1 MAHKSVPRVVVKRL
15 PIYLRELYYA
25 AEEGYT
31 YISSQELG
39 QRLSYTAAQ
48 IRKDLSTLGEFGK
61 QGAGYPVANLIKEL
75 EAVLHVDR
83 VWDVALVGVG
93 DLGHALIHYQGF
105 QPRGFRITLAFDNNP
120 AKIGKQVG
128 DLIIQDVQH
137 LEEEI
142 QRTGIQIGMITT
154 PASAAQEIADRLVS
168 AGVRGILNYAPV
180 HLKVP
185 PEVEVEYIDPVIHL
199 QRMTFFLGDRG

>member
-31 YISSQELG
+31 YISSHELG
-39 QRLSYTAAQ
+39 QRLGYTAAQ

-61 QGAGYPVANLIKEL
+61 QGAGYPVAGLIKEL
-75 EAVLHVDR
+75 EAILHVDR
-83 VWDVALVGVG
+83 IWEVALVGVG

-105 QPRGFRITLAFDNNP
+105 HPRGFRIVLAFDNDP
-120 AKIGKQVG
+120 AKIGQRVG
-128 DLIIQDVQH
+128 DLIIHDVQN
-137 LEEEI
+137 LENEI
-142 QRTGIQIGMITT
+142 RQAGIQIGMITT
-154 PASAAQEIADRLVS
+154 PASAAQEVAQRLVK

-180 HLKVP
+180 HLNLP
-185 PEVEVEYIDPVIHL
+185 SDIEVEYIDPVIHL
-199 QRMTFFLGDRG
+199 QRMTFFLGGE

>member
-1 MAHKSVPRVVVKRL
+1 MADKSVPRVVVKRL

-39 QRLSYTAAQ
+39 QRLGYTAAQ

-61 QGAGYPVANLIKEL
+61 QGAGYPVSSLIKEL
-75 EAVLHVDR
+75 EAILHVDR
-83 VWDVALVGVG
+83 VWEVALVGVG

-105 QPRGFRITLAFDNNP
+105 QTRGFRIVLAFDNHP
-120 AKIGKQVG
+120 AKIGQQVG
-128 DLIIQDVQH
+128 DLVIRDVRH
-137 LEEEI
+137 LEEDI
-142 QRTGIQIGMITT
+142 RQAGIRIGMITT
-154 PASAAQEIADRLVS
+154 PAAAAQEIAERLVS

-180 HLKVP
+180 HLKLP

-199 QRMTFFLGDRG
+199 QRMTFFLGD

>member
-1 MAHKSVPRVVVKRL
+1 MEHKHVPRVVVKRL

-39 QRLSYTAAQ
+39 QRLGYTAAQ

-61 QGAGYPVANLIKEL
+61 QGAGYPVASLIKEL
-75 EAVLHVDR
+75 ETILHVNLT
-83 VWDVALVGVG
+83 WDVALVGVG

-105 QPRGFRITLAFDNNP
+105 HPRGFRIVLAFDNNP
-120 AKIGKQVG
+120 AKIGKLVG
-128 DLIIQDVQH
+128 DLVVHDVQY

-142 QRTGIQIGMITT
+142 RQAGIRIGMITT
-154 PASAAQEIADRLVS
+154 PASAAQEIAERLVE

-180 HLKVP
+180 HLNLP
-185 PEVEVEYIDPVIHL
+185 ADIEVEYIDPVIHL
-199 QRMTFFLGDRG
+199 QRMTFFLGG